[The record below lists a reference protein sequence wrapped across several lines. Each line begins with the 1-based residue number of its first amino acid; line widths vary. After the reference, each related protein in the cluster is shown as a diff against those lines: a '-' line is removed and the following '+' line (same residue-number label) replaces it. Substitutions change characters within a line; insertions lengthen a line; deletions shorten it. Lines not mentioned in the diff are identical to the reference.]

1 MAAGSIVIDLLMRTG
16 SFVTDTQRAAKQ
28 LKLFQKDVVSTAS
41 SIKGQ
46 LVGALAAAGV
56 ALSFDALVEGAA
68 KFKDLEEETGA
79 TAEDLASLSLIAGA
93 AGVEIEAIA
102 AASLKLTKNLS
113 GVDDESKAAGAAL
126 AALGIP
132 IEEFKRLDPVARVDA
147 LAKAFNS
154 FADGPEKSA
163 TALALFGKAGAEQLR
178 VFKAY
183 EEAGGRQ
190 VILTQQQIELADAY
204 ADRQG
209 KLTATL
215 KAYGS
220 VAATEIIPALNDL
233 AGVAKELVAE
243 FVGVDAA
250 GKKLAGESP
259 VAEFAKSAADVFAFL
274 ADSVQG
280 VGRVVQTLGIYFGS
294 AGAAAAAVLSGEFQ
308 QARTI
313 AEEARQDIDKVL
325 SAELF
330 SQRLA
335 RLRAAAATAATPDLN
350 QSDAE
355 SARLARRPQLQFDG
369 PKGKPKGGASA
380 QSEAQKYLETL
391 QKAGEQTQKLTDYE
405 KALADIQAK
414 RLSGITPKLQA
425 AILAQ
430 AQANDQARIAIAL
443 RDSEVAGLAARS
455 RAELDNLDALT
466 KGNEELRK
474 EIALIGL
481 DELGILG
488 VERAR
493 ISSLRALKEEELARR
508 AANGAADETL
518 QVLEAEIAA
527 LREREALI
535 GQKIGRSIEQ
545 RNDEAVA
552 KAGDKA
558 STALA
563 DSIEAGILDGY
574 RKGSDLTDIFLNE
587 LEAQF
592 AKTVLRPLIQPVADA
607 GNDLIG
613 QLLQGAVSAFSGMTI
628 DPNGL
633 GITSGGDSLTGA
645 QILGRRAGG
654 GDAHRN
660 VGGALLVGEN
670 GPELFRPSTSGRVL
684 PNSMLTG
691 GQQPRTVIE
700 NHGARIQE
708 QRQSNGDV
716 RFIVDAAVREV
727 DRRISSRTGS
737 TAVALKSAGL
747 SLNRGLARRGGA

>member
-79 TAEDLASLSLIAGA
+79 TAEDLASLTQIAGI

-204 ADRQG
+204 KDRQG

-220 VAATEIIPALNDL
+220 VAATEILPALNDL
-233 AGVAKELVAE
+233 ASVAKELVAE
-243 FVGVDAA
+243 FVGVDSA

-280 VGRVVQTLGIYFGS
+280 VGRVVQSLGVYFGL

-335 RLRAAAATAATPDLN
+335 RLRAAAAVAATPDPN
-350 QSDAE
+350 QSGAE
-355 SARLARRPQLQFDG
+355 TARLARRPRLEFDG
-369 PKGKPKGGASA
+369 AVGKPKKGGAAA

-391 QKAGEQTQKLTDYE
+391 QKAGEQTLKLTDYE
-405 KALADIQAK
+405 KALNDVQAK
-414 RLSGITPKLQA
+414 RLTGLTPKLQA

-430 AQANDQARIAIAL
+430 AQANDQARIAISL
-443 RDSEVAGLAARS
+443 RDAEVAGLAARS
-455 RAELDNLDALT
+455 KAELDNLDALT

-518 QVLEAEIAA
+518 QVLEAEIVA
-527 LREREALI
+527 LRERERLI
-535 GQKIGRSIEQ
+535 GEKIGRGIET
-545 RNDEAVA
+545 RNEEAVS

-574 RKGSDLTDIFLNE
+574 RKGSDLTEIFLQE
-587 LEAQF
+587 LKAQF
-592 AKTVLRPLIQPVADA
+592 AKTILRPLIQPVADA
-607 GNDLIG
+607 GNSLIADLIS
-613 QLLQGAVSAFSGMTI
+613 GAVSAFSG
-628 DPNGL
+628 GGV
-633 GITSGGDSLTGA
+633 GITTGDSPLSATGDL
-645 QILGRRAGG
+645 IRGRRAGG

>member
-1 MAAGSIVIDLLMRTG
+1 MAAGSILIDLLMRTG

-190 VILTQQQIELADAY
+190 VILTQRQIELADAY

-220 VAATEIIPALNDL
+220 VAATDILPALNDL
-233 AGVAKELVAE
+233 ASVAKELVAE
-243 FVGVDAA
+243 FVGVDSA

-259 VAEFAKSAADVFAFL
+259 VAEFAKSAADLFAFL

-280 VGRVVQTLGIYFGS
+280 VGRVVQTLGVYFGS

-335 RLRAAAATAATPDLN
+335 RLRAAAAVAATPDPN
-350 QSDAE
+350 QSGAE
-355 SARLARRPQLQFDG
+355 TARLARRPRLEFDG
-369 PKGKPKGGASA
+369 AVGKPKKGGAAA

-391 QKAGEQTQKLTDYE
+391 QKAGEQTLKLTDYE
-405 KALADIQAK
+405 KALNDVQAK
-414 RLSGITPKLQA
+414 RLTGLTPKLQA

-430 AQANDQARIAIAL
+430 AQANDQARIAISL
-443 RDSEVAGLAARS
+443 RDAEVAGLAARS
-455 RAELDNLDALT
+455 KAELDNLDALT

-518 QVLEAEIAA
+518 QVLEAEIVA
-527 LREREALI
+527 LRERERLI
-535 GQKIGRSIEQ
+535 GEKIGRGIET
-545 RNDEAVA
+545 RNEKAVS

-574 RKGSDLTDIFLNE
+574 RKGSDLTEIFLQE
-587 LEAQF
+587 LKAQF
-592 AKTVLRPLIQPVADA
+592 AKTILRPLIQPVADA
-607 GNDLIG
+607 GNSLIADLIS
-613 QLLQGAVSAFSGMTI
+613 GAVSAFSGGGM
-628 DPNGL
+628 
-633 GITSGGDSLTGA
+633 GITTGDSPLSATGDL
-645 QILGRRAGG
+645 IRGRRAGG

-747 SLNRGLARRGGA
+747 NLNRGLPRRGGA

>member
-1 MAAGSIVIDLLMRTG
+1 MAAGSIIIDLLMKTG

-41 SIKGQ
+41 SIKSN
-46 LVGALAAAGV
+46 LIGALAAAGV

-79 TAEDLASLSLIAGA
+79 TAEDLASLTLIAGT

-113 GVDDESKAAGAAL
+113 GVDDGSKAAGAAL

-204 ADRQG
+204 KDRQG

-220 VAATEIIPALNDL
+220 VAATEILPALNDL
-233 AGVAKELVAE
+233 ASVAKELVAE
-243 FVGVDAA
+243 FVGVDSA

-259 VAEFAKSAADVFAFL
+259 VAEFAKSAAELFAFL

-280 VGRVVQTLGIYFGS
+280 VGRVVQTLGVYFGS

-335 RLRAAAATAATPDLN
+335 RLRAAAAVAATPDPN
-350 QSDAE
+350 QSGAE
-355 SARLARRPQLQFDG
+355 TARLARRPRLEFDG
-369 PKGKPKGGASA
+369 AVGKPKKGGAAA

-391 QKAGEQTQKLTDYE
+391 QKAGEQTLKLTDYE
-405 KALADIQAK
+405 KALNDVQAK
-414 RLSGITPKLQA
+414 RLTGLTPKLQA

-430 AQANDQARIAIAL
+430 AQANDQARIAISL
-443 RDSEVAGLAARS
+443 RDAEVAGLAARS
-455 RAELDNLDALT
+455 KAEIDNLDALT

-518 QVLEAEIAA
+518 QVLEAEIVA
-527 LREREALI
+527 LRERERLI
-535 GQKIGRSIEQ
+535 GEKIGRGIEQ

-552 KAGDKA
+552 KAGSKA

-574 RKGSDLTDIFLNE
+574 RKGSDLTEIFLQE
-587 LEAQF
+587 LKAQF
-592 AKTVLRPLIQPVADA
+592 AKTILRPLIQPVADA
-607 GNDLIG
+607 GNSLIADLIS
-613 QLLQGAVSAFSGMTI
+613 GAVSAFSG
-628 DPNGL
+628 GGV
-633 GITSGGDSLTGA
+633 GITTGDSPLSATGDL
-645 QILGRRAGG
+645 IRGRRAGG

>member
-1 MAAGSIVIDLLMRTG
+1 
-16 SFVTDTQRAAKQ
+16 
-28 LKLFQKDVVSTAS
+28 
-41 SIKGQ
+41 
-46 LVGALAAAGV
+46 
-56 ALSFDALVEGAA
+56 
-68 KFKDLEEETGA
+68 
-79 TAEDLASLSLIAGA
+79 
-93 AGVEIEAIA
+93 
-102 AASLKLTKNLS
+102 
-113 GVDDESKAAGAAL
+113 
-126 AALGIP
+126 
-132 IEEFKRLDPVARVDA
+132 
-147 LAKAFNS
+147 
-154 FADGPEKSA
+154 
-163 TALALFGKAGAEQLR
+163 
-178 VFKAY
+178 
-183 EEAGGRQ
+183 
-190 VILTQQQIELADAY
+190 
-204 ADRQG
+204 
-209 KLTATL
+209 
-215 KAYGS
+215 
-220 VAATEIIPALNDL
+220 LNDL
-233 AGVAKELVAE
+233 SSVAKELVAE
-243 FVGVDAA
+243 FVGVDSA

-335 RLRAAAATAATPDLN
+335 RLRAAAAVAATPDPN
-350 QSDAE
+350 QSGAE
-355 SARLARRPQLQFDG
+355 TARLARRPQLQFDG
-369 PKGKPKGGASA
+369 AVGKPKATTA

-405 KALADIQAK
+405 KALNDIQAK
-414 RLSGITPKLQA
+414 RLTGITPKLQA

-443 RDSEVAGLAARS
+443 RDSEVAGLTARS

-527 LREREALI
+527 LREREKLI
-535 GQKIGRSIEQ
+535 GDKIGRTLEQ

-552 KAGDKA
+552 KAGSKT
-558 STALA
+558 STALE
-563 DSIEAGILDGY
+563 DSIEQGILDGY
-574 RKGSDLTDIFLNE
+574 RKGSDLTQIFINE
-587 LEAQF
+587 LKAQF
-592 AKTVLRPLIQPVADA
+592 AKTVLRPAIEPIAAA

-613 QLLQGAVSAFSGMTI
+613 QLIGAAVSGFSGG
-628 DPNGL
+628 GL
-633 GITSGGDSLTGA
+633 GITTGDSPLSSTGDA
-645 QILGRRAGG
+645 IRGRRAGG

-660 VGGALLVGEN
+660 VGGALLVGEQ
-670 GPELFRPSTSGRVL
+670 GPELFRPSTSGRIL

-716 RFIVDAAVREV
+716 RFIIDAAVREV
-727 DRRISSRTGS
+727 DRRIASRTGS

-747 SLNRGLARRGGA
+747 SMNRGLARRGGA

>member
-1 MAAGSIVIDLLMRTG
+1 MAAGSILIDLLMRTG

-79 TAEDLASLSLIAGA
+79 TAEDLASLTQIAGI

-204 ADRQG
+204 KDRQG

-220 VAATEIIPALNDL
+220 VAATEILPALNDL
-233 AGVAKELVAE
+233 ASVAKELVAE
-243 FVGVDAA
+243 FVGVDSA

-259 VAEFAKSAADVFAFL
+259 VAEFAKSAADLFAFL

-280 VGRVVQTLGIYFGS
+280 VGRVVQTLGVYFGS

-335 RLRAAAATAATPDLN
+335 RLRAAAAVAATPDPN
-350 QSDAE
+350 QSGAE
-355 SARLARRPQLQFDG
+355 TARLARRPRLEFDG
-369 PKGKPKGGASA
+369 AVGKPKKGSAAA

-391 QKAGEQTQKLTDYE
+391 QKAGEQTLKLTDYE
-405 KALADIQAK
+405 KALNDVQAK
-414 RLSGITPKLQA
+414 RLTGLTPKLQA

-430 AQANDQARIAIAL
+430 AQANDQARIAISL
-443 RDSEVAGLAARS
+443 RDAEVAGLAARS
-455 RAELDNLDALT
+455 KAEIDNLDALT

-518 QVLEAEIAA
+518 QVLEAEIVA
-527 LREREALI
+527 LRERERLI
-535 GQKIGRSIEQ
+535 GEKIGRGIET
-545 RNDEAVA
+545 RNEEAVS

-574 RKGSDLTDIFLNE
+574 RKGSDLTEIFLQE
-587 LEAQF
+587 LKAQF
-592 AKTVLRPLIQPVADA
+592 AKTILRPLIQPVADA
-607 GNDLIG
+607 GNSLIADLIS
-613 QLLQGAVSAFSGMTI
+613 GAVSAFSG
-628 DPNGL
+628 GGV
-633 GITSGGDSLTGA
+633 GITTGDSPLSATGDL
-645 QILGRRAGG
+645 IRGRRAGG

-747 SLNRGLARRGGA
+747 SLNRGLPRRGGA

>member
-1 MAAGSIVIDLLMRTG
+1 M
-16 SFVTDTQRAAKQ
+16 
-28 LKLFQKDVVSTAS
+28 
-41 SIKGQ
+41 
-46 LVGALAAAGV
+46 
-56 ALSFDALVEGAA
+56 
-68 KFKDLEEETGA
+68 
-79 TAEDLASLSLIAGA
+79 
-93 AGVEIEAIA
+93 
-102 AASLKLTKNLS
+102 
-113 GVDDESKAAGAAL
+113 
-126 AALGIP
+126 GIP

-204 ADRQG
+204 KDRQG

-220 VAATEIIPALNDL
+220 VAATEILPALNDL
-233 AGVAKELVAE
+233 ASVAKELVAE
-243 FVGVDAA
+243 FVGVDSA

-280 VGRVVQTLGIYFGS
+280 VGRVVQSLGVYFGS

-335 RLRAAAATAATPDLN
+335 RLRAAAAVAATPDPN
-350 QSDAE
+350 QSGAE
-355 SARLARRPQLQFDG
+355 TARLARRPRLEFDG
-369 PKGKPKGGASA
+369 AVGKPTKGGAAA

-391 QKAGEQTQKLTDYE
+391 QKAGEQTLKLTDYE
-405 KALADIQAK
+405 KALNDVQAK
-414 RLSGITPKLQA
+414 RLTGLTPKLQA

-430 AQANDQARIAIAL
+430 AQANDQARIAISL
-443 RDSEVAGLAARS
+443 RDAEVAGLAARS
-455 RAELDNLDALT
+455 KAEIDNLDALT

-518 QVLEAEIAA
+518 QVLEAEIVA
-527 LREREALI
+527 LRERERLI
-535 GQKIGRSIEQ
+535 GEKIGRGIET
-545 RNDEAVA
+545 RNEEAVS

-574 RKGSDLTDIFLNE
+574 RKGSDLTEIFLQE
-587 LEAQF
+587 LKAQF
-592 AKTVLRPLIQPVADA
+592 AKTILRPLIQPVADA
-607 GNDLIG
+607 GNSLIADLIS
-613 QLLQGAVSAFSGMTI
+613 GAVSAFSG
-628 DPNGL
+628 GGV
-633 GITSGGDSLTGA
+633 GITTGDSPLSATGDL
-645 QILGRRAGG
+645 IRGRRAGG